1 MAQQFGKRNR
11 PTITKPE
18 RVKVRKRPSAATTLP
33 GKSRFYILV
42 GAALLVMIVGGYAL
56 AV

>member
-1 MAQQFGKRNR
+1 MTEQFGKRNR
-11 PTITKPE
+11 QRVTKPE
-18 RVKVRKRPSAATTLP
+18 RVKVRKHAHSVTPS

-42 GAALLVMIVGGYAL
+42 GAALLVLVVASYAL